1 MLENEKKIAVQKYVE
16 AMSKKAGIE
25 YKYTQEDGTDWVGI
39 VVDISRYD
47 KNSKNY
53 DEEYFNKIYSKP
65 KGFFQS
71 RTWKL
76 GEFINTMKRL
86 LSIGDNNNIR
96 IWFDF
101 KNYNYL
107 NKVSDD
113 IKDAIKKTKFPQTQ
127 FRFETEFDEPS
138 IKMRFGN
145 FPAMDRN
152 RFSEFIDELN
162 QLVDYDLD
170 VYRWSYGTGP
180 LSED

>member
-1 MLENEKKIAVQKYVE
+1 LATLVFWKIAAQEKILSQTAFYLYKIGLLKDKSQVELNAIECWRYQKYNC
-16 AMSKKAGIE
+16 ARNYIKLIDIDKSRNS
-25 YKYTQEDGTDWVGI
+25 QI
-39 VVDISRYD
+39 VAI
-47 KNSKNY
+47 
-53 DEEYFNKIYSKP
+53 
-65 KGFFQS
+65 G
-71 RTWKL
+71 
-76 GEFINTMKRL
+76 GAL
-86 LSIGDNNNIR
+86 LSMSGEH
-96 IWFDF
+96 
-101 KNYNYL
+101 KEAANYL

-145 FPAMDRN
+145 FPAMDRS

>member
-1 MLENEKKIAVQKYVE
+1 MLQKEKKIAVEKYVE
-16 AMSKKAGIE
+16 SMSKRTGIE

-39 VVDISRYD
+39 VVDTSKYD

-65 KGFFQS
+65 KGFFKS

-76 GEFINTMKRL
+76 GDFVNTMKRL
-86 LSIGDNNNIR
+86 LLIDDNIR
-96 IWFDF
+96 LWYDF

-152 RFSEFIDELN
+152 RFSEFIDELK

-170 VYRWSYGTGP
+170 VYHWVYGTGP
-180 LSED
+180 ISED